1 MQALGIDWFG
11 LLWQAVAF
19 GLLVFLL
26 RRFLYKPT
34 LAAIDERA
42 ARVRRG
48 MEDAERARRRAEDAQ
63 QEFDQVITEA
73 RRRGQET
80 VGEAARAGE
89 KVREEI
95 IEQARQDAARIV
107 QDGRQQVEIEQ
118 RQALASVRND
128 IVDLSIEAARR
139 VLQQELDEKKQR
151 RLVEQFLSEPGSGNE
166 G

>member
-1 MQALGIDWFG
+1 MEQLGIDLWG

-19 GLLVFLL
+19 GLLVVLL
-26 RRFLYKPT
+26 GRFLYKPT
-34 LAAIDERA
+34 LAAMDERA

-48 MEDAERARRRAEDAQ
+48 MDDAERAHRRSEEAQ
-63 QEFDQVITEA
+63 QEYDSVIVEA
-73 RRRGQET
+73 RRRSHET
-80 VGEAARAGE
+80 IAAAARSGE

-95 IEQARQDAARIV
+95 VEKARQEAARIV
-107 QDGRQQVEIEQ
+107 QDGHQQVEVEQ

-139 VLQQELDEKKQR
+139 VLQQELDEKTQR
-151 RLVEQFLSEPGSGNE
+151 RLVEQFLSEPGSGSE